1 MKKIK
6 TMTRSEA
13 LKIALLA
20 GIIIAV
26 VTPLCTGVVDGL
38 CFLWTAPLI
47 ILTELWKTG
56 LDENWRRLKNEQ
68 KGNDFSADGRK
79 DDCRHIVQKR

>member
-6 TMTRSEA
+6 TMTRRDA
-13 LKIALLA
+13 LKIALLV

-47 ILTELWKTG
+47 ML
-56 LDENWRRLKNEQ
+56 
-68 KGNDFSADGRK
+68 ADDGALEDWARK
-79 DDCRHIVQKR
+79 KLED

>member
-6 TMTRSEA
+6 TMTRRDA

-47 ILTELWKTG
+47 ML
-56 LDENWRRLKNEQ
+56 
-68 KGNDFSADGRK
+68 ADSGALEDWAK
-79 DDCRHIVQKR
+79 KKLEE

>member
-6 TMTRSEA
+6 TMTRRGS

-20 GIIIAV
+20 AIIIALV
-26 VTPLCTGVVDGL
+26 EWLRTGCIDGL

-47 ILTELWKTG
+47 MLADDGALEDWA
-56 LDENWRRLKNEQ
+56 Q
-68 KGNDFSADGRK
+68 KK
-79 DDCRHIVQKR
+79 LEEMEK